1 MKDMANADA
10 LLTVEN
16 LHVRLPTAGGGLHAV
31 RGISLN
37 VARGRTHCLVGES
50 GCGKS
55 MTALSLLRL
64 LPAGAR
70 MQADAIRFLGQ
81 DILALSTRQLNA
93 WRGARMAMI
102 FQEPMTALNPVFTIG
117 DQLTRVFR
125 RHRPGGERAARQR
138 ALYLLERVG
147 IPDPGQSLRRYPHQL
162 SGGQRQ
168 RVLIA
173 MALLCEPPLI
183 VADEPTTALD
193 VTVQKQILDQL
204 SGLQQEFGLSLL
216 LITHDLGV
224 VAHYADDVSVMY
236 AGQIV
241 ESGPA
246 GEVLRDPRHP
256 YTRGLID
263 CIPAPGA
270 RQAGQPLTVIP
281 GQVPSLLQPVPG
293 CAFASRCPYATGV
306 CREEAPPLAWLGD
319 GRRRRCH
326 APFGEAAL

>member
-1 MKDMANADA
+1 MSEV

-16 LHVRLPTAGGGLHAV
+16 LHVRLPAAGGWLHAV
-31 RGISLN
+31 RGVSLN

-55 MTALSLLRL
+55 ITALSLLRL
-64 LPAGAR
+64 LPAGADMR
-70 MQADAIRFLGQ
+70 ADAVRFQQQ
-81 DILALSTRQLNA
+81 DMLALPARRLNE
-93 WRGARMAMI
+93 WRGARIAMI

-117 DQLTRVFR
+117 DQLISVFR
-125 RHRPGGERAARQR
+125 CHRGGGKQAARQR
-138 ALYLLERVG
+138 AASLLERVG
-147 IPDPGQSLRRYPHQL
+147 IPDPQRSMRRYPHQL

-173 MALLCEPPLI
+173 MALMCEPPLI

-193 VTVQKQILDQL
+193 VTVQKQILDLL
-204 SGLQQEFGLSLL
+204 SDLQREFGLSLL

-224 VAHYADDVSVMY
+224 VAHYADDMSVMY

-241 ESGPA
+241 ESGPV
-246 GEVLRDPRHP
+246 EDVLRTPRHP

-270 RQAGQPLTVIP
+270 HQAGRPLTAIP
-281 GQVPSLLQPVPG
+281 GQVPSLLQPVAG
-293 CAFASRCPYATGV
+293 CAFASRCPHAADI
-306 CREEAPPLAWLGD
+306 CRVEGPQLTRLDA
-319 GRRRRCH
+319 GRMRRCH
-326 APFGEAAL
+326 APFEESIA